1 MGCSVFPGK
10 EIIDRERDGQQ
21 STGSSCSSSAMG
33 GGRSSW
39 SSARTAILVT
49 NLKSKSMGRERSGWG
64 CSSWLTLG
72 KGGSEREIDEG
83 AVVAE

>member
-1 MGCSVFPGK
+1 
-10 EIIDRERDGQQ
+10 
-21 STGSSCSSSAMG
+21 
-33 GGRSSW
+33 
-39 SSARTAILVT
+39 
-49 NLKSKSMGRERSGWG
+49 MGRERSGWG